1 MSYVAIASLILISF
15 IGGALNEVAKQ
26 SDETTRTVALDDAD
40 TLVSLNSVLTISDA
54 EQNQNPSNADV
65 SAPGIVD
72 RNWWNFL
79 LTTISWDFVYL
90 SGQLQIIRQF
100 MWVITISIF
109 VWVAITI
116 GSGLLGSIRNAG
128 N

>member
-1 MSYVAIASLILISF
+1 MSYVALASLILVSF
-15 IGGALNEVAKQ
+15 IGGMLNEVALQ
-26 SDETTRTVALDDAD
+26 STESTRDLTLSEAD
-40 TLVSLNSVLTISDA
+40 TFVSLNSVLTISDA

-65 SAPGIVD
+65 TAPGIVD
-72 RNWWNFL
+72 RNWWDFML
-79 LTTISWDFVYL
+79 DTISWDFVYL

-109 VWVAITI
+109 VWFSISIATGI
-116 GSGLLGSIRNAG
+116 LGSIRNAG